1 MPDRGAPLDQ
11 PAVLD
16 GEQGALARAF
26 AVAWRYGISTIGLT
40 SISAA
45 HFFVSLLFLH
55 ALAPAAFGLLSFVFV
70 IVPLCLSSAGALLSA
85 PVAAAVARSGPP
97 DSLRTLLKANAA
109 FSLLAAAIVGLL
121 VLASGAA
128 PGTAVL
134 FGIYGGAMSLRWF
147 ARSYAYATLE
157 RARSAVSDV
166 TYSVLLAGGI
176 VLLLFLHE
184 LSMRSAAS
192 VMTLSSCIA
201 LIPFGLAFLR
211 RQLSA
216 ISHASLRGYAPIW
229 RELTRWSF
237 LGVVSTE
244 LTANAHA
251 YLVNLVSGA
260 NAFALI
266 AVGSL
271 FLRPVLLCLSALPDL
286 ERPAMTRQIV
296 EGDYP
301 AAERGVR
308 DMLIATG
315 GVWIGTLALVAALL
329 AWWPSLLLHHEYD
342 ERSVV
347 IVTALWA
354 TIVAVRMMRSP
365 NALLLQAAGDFRV
378 LAKASVHSS
387 VVSVVATGV
396 LLALFG
402 PIASLGGILAGDTV
416 LTARILFDARR
427 LRARFDTAAA

>member
-1 MPDRGAPLDQ
+1 LDQ

-16 GEQGALARAF
+16 GAQGALARAL

-55 ALAPAAFGLLSFVFV
+55 ALAPASFGLLSFVFV

-85 PVAAAVARSGPP
+85 PVAAAAARSGPL
-97 DSLRTLLKANAA
+97 DSVELRTLLKANAA
-109 FSLLAAAIVGLL
+109 FSLLAAVIVGLL

-128 PGTAVL
+128 PGTAGL

-176 VLLLFLHE
+176 ILLLFLHA

-211 RQLSA
+211 RQLA
-216 ISHASLRGYAPIW
+216 AMSHASLRAYAPIW
-229 RELTRWSF
+229 RDLTRWSF

-286 ERPAMTRQIV
+286 ERPLMTRQLV
-296 EGDYP
+296 EGDYA

-315 GVWIGTLALVAALL
+315 AVWIGTLALVAALL
-329 AWWPSLLLHHEYD
+329 TWWPGLLLHHEYD

-378 LAKASVHSS
+378 LARASVHSS

-416 LTARILFDARR
+416 LTAGILFDARR
-427 LRARFDTAAA
+427 LRARFATAAA

>member
-1 MPDRGAPLDQ
+1 
-11 PAVLD
+11 LD
-16 GEQGALARAF
+16 GTQGALARAL

-55 ALAPAAFGLLSFVFV
+55 ALAPALFGLLSFVFV
-70 IVPLCLSSAGALLSA
+70 IVPLCLSSAGALLAA
-85 PVAAAVARSGPP
+85 PVAVAAARSDPL
-97 DSLRTLLKANAA
+97 DSVELRTLLKANAA
-109 FSLLAAAIVGLL
+109 FSLLAALMVGLL
-121 VLASGAA
+121 VLASGTA

-176 VLLLFLHE
+176 VSLLFLHA
-184 LSMRSAAS
+184 LSMRSAAL

-211 RQLSA
+211 RQLAA
-216 ISHASLRGYAPIW
+216 ISTASLRAYAPIW
-229 RELTRWSF
+229 RDLTRWSF

-286 ERPAMTRQIV
+286 ERPLMTRQLV
-296 EGDYP
+296 EGDYA

-308 DMLIATG
+308 DMLFATG
-315 GVWIGTLALVAALL
+315 AVWIGTLALVAALL
-329 AWWPSLLLHHEYD
+329 AWWPGLLLHHEYD

-354 TIVAVRMMRSP
+354 TIVAVRMTRSP

-416 LTARILFDARR
+416 LTARILLDARH
-427 LRARFDTAAA
+427 LRARFATAAA